1 MKVWPR
7 LGLKDMTM
15 HTNFAHTDVLRH
27 FSFRHLLDEVDLV
40 VEEAVDS
47 KLNAVMRIPVGR
59 IGVHVDKMCRAV
71 ANLGCIISNP
81 DAMVPLALLSNV
93 HIPAVVHC

>member
-1 MKVWPR
+1 MGVKVWSQ
-7 LGLKDMTM
+7 LGVEVTTM
-15 HTNFAHTDVLRH
+15 RTDFAHTDVHRH

-59 IGVHVDKMCRAV
+59 IGVHVDKMCAV
-71 ANLGCIISNP
+71 RSPNWVA
-81 DAMVPLALLSNV
+81 
-93 HIPAVVHC
+93 